1 VDPEKTGIT
10 TMLTQLQITSAKPKA
25 KPYNLSDGKGLV
37 LAIQTTGSKLWRFR
51 YRYGGLQ
58 KTLHLGRWP
67 IVSLADAREKCR
79 EARKAIAAGLDPV
92 LEKKRAKVAAQF
104 AVATTFK
111 EVALEWTA
119 KCEREGRAEV
129 TLDKIR
135 WLLGM
140 AYPLIGSHPINS
152 ITPTETLSVL
162 RKVEANG
169 RYESARRMRSVLSRV
184 FRYGIATARCDRDV
198 AADLRGALTT
208 PRTTHHAAIIDPEE
222 VGVLLKTMD
231 GYTGQMVTR
240 MALRL
245 SPHLFVRPGELRQ
258 AEWTEIDVEK
268 AVWSIPAER
277 MKMRRPHRVPLS
289 RQALTMIVELREIT
303 GHRRHL
309 FPCMGSPRKPMSE
322 NGVNQALRRL
332 GYEHGE
338 MTAHG
343 FRAMAATLLNEM
355 GQWNPDAIERQL
367 AHQEASS
374 VRRAYARGEYWDER
388 VAMMQHWS
396 DYLDGLRDAAQGPRP
411 PKAVRGKPSSRKPG
425 SGRPRGRPKGKAT
438 MPG

>member
-1 VDPEKTGIT
+1 
-10 TMLTQLQITSAKPKA
+10 MLTHIQISSAKPAA
-25 KPYNLSDGKGLV
+25 KPYNLSDSQGLH
-37 LAIQTTGSKLWRFR
+37 LAIRPNGSKLWRMSFR
-51 YRYGGLQ
+51 YCGKQ
-58 KTLHLGRWP
+58 KTLHIGPWP
-67 IVSLADAREKCR
+67 DISLADARLR
-79 EARKAIAAGLDPV
+79 RDDARKALAAGLDPV
-92 LEKKRAKVAAQF
+92 LEKKRAKVTAKF
-104 AVATTFK
+104 ASAITFK
-111 EVALEWTA
+111 EVAQEWIA
-119 KCEREGRAEV
+119 KCEREGRAAI

-135 WLLGM
+135 WLLNM
-140 AYPLIGSHPINS
+140 AYPLIGSHPIDG
-152 ITPTETLSVL
+152 ITAHEALAVL
-162 RKVEANG
+162 RKVETNG

-208 PRTTHHAAIIDPEE
+208 PKAAHHAAIIDPQE

-231 GYTGQMVTR
+231 GYTGQAVTR

-258 AEWTEIDVEK
+258 AEWTEIDVDK
-268 AVWSIPAER
+268 AIWSIPIEK

-289 RQALTMIVELREIT
+289 RQVLAMIEELRDIT
-303 GHRRHL
+303 GHRQYL
-309 FPCMGSPRKPMSE
+309 FPCMGSPRRPMSE

-332 GYEHGE
+332 GFETGE

-367 AHQEASS
+367 AHQDTSA

-396 DYLDGLRDAAQGPRP
+396 DYLDGLREVAAAPRS
-411 PKAVRGKPSSRKPG
+411 PKVGSGKSEVKKPRA
-425 SGRPRGRPKGKAT
+425 GRPRGRPRR
-438 MPG
+438 

>member
-1 VDPEKTGIT
+1 
-10 TMLTQLQITSAKPKA
+10 MLTQLKITSAKPTA
-25 KPYNLSDGKGLV
+25 KPYNLSDGHGLF
-37 LAIQTTGSKLWRFR
+37 LAIQTSGSKLWRFR
-51 YRYGGLQ
+51 YRYAGRQ
-58 KTLHLGRWP
+58 KTLHIGPWP
-67 IVSLADAREKCR
+67 DTSLADARERCR
-79 EARKAIAAGLDPV
+79 EARKAIAAGLDPA
-92 LEKKRAKVAAQF
+92 LEKKRAKVTARF

-111 EVALEWTA
+111 DVALEWIA
-119 KCEREGRAEV
+119 KCEREGRAEI

-140 AYPLIGSHPINS
+140 AYPLIGSHPINAIS
-152 ITPTETLSVL
+152 PTEALTVL
-162 RKVEANG
+162 RKVEAKG
-169 RYESARRMRSVLSRV
+169 RYESARRMRSILSRV

-208 PRTTHHAAIIDPEE
+208 PKTVHHAAITDPGG

-231 GYTGQMVTR
+231 GYTGQAVTR

-268 AVWSIPAER
+268 ALWSIPAER
-277 MKMRRPHRVPLS
+277 MKMRRSHKVPLS
-289 RQALTMIVELREIT
+289 RQALSMIEELREIS
-303 GHRRHL
+303 GHRQYL
-309 FPCMGSPRKPMSE
+309 FPCMGSPRRPMSE

-332 GYEHGE
+332 GYETGE

-355 GQWNPDAIERQL
+355 GRWNPDAIERQL
-367 AHQEASS
+367 AHQEVSS

-396 DYLDGLRDAAQGPRP
+396 DYLDGLRDAAEAPRP
-411 PKAVRGKPSSRKPG
+411 AKAVSCKLKSGKWKAR
-425 SGRPRGRPKGKAT
+425 RPRSQPRR
-438 MPG
+438 

>member
-1 VDPEKTGIT
+1 M
-10 TMLTQLQITSAKPKA
+10 MLTQLKITSAKPKA
-25 KPYNLSDGKGLV
+25 KPYNLADGQGLV
-37 LAIQTTGSKLWRFR
+37 LVVQTNGSKLWRFR
-51 YRYGGLQ
+51 YRYGGVQ
-58 KTLHLGRWP
+58 KTLHLGPWP
-67 IVSLADAREKCR
+67 TTSLADAREKCR

-92 LEKKRAKVAAQF
+92 LEKKRAKITAKF
-104 AVATTFK
+104 AVAITFK
-111 EVALEWTA
+111 EVALEWIA
-119 KCEREGRAEV
+119 KCEREGRADV

-152 ITPTETLSVL
+152 ITPTETLAVL
-162 RKVEANG
+162 REVEAKG

-208 PRTTHHAAIIDPEE
+208 PKATHHAAITDPDE
-222 VGVLLKTMD
+222 VGILLKTMD
-231 GYTGQMVTR
+231 GYTGQAVTR
-240 MALRL
+240 MAMRL

-258 AEWTEIDVEK
+258 AEWREIDVEK
-268 AVWSIPAER
+268 AIWSIPAER

-289 RQALTMIVELREIT
+289 RQVLGMIEELREIT
-303 GHRRHL
+303 GHRQHL
-309 FPCMGSPRKPMSE
+309 FPCMGRPRKPMSE

-332 GYEHGE
+332 GYENGE

-355 GQWNPDAIERQL
+355 GRWNPDAIERQL
-367 AHQEASS
+367 AHQDTSA

-388 VAMMQHWS
+388 IAMMQHWS
-396 DYLDGLRDAAQGPRP
+396 DYLDGLREAATAPRSP
-411 PKAVRGKPSSRKPG
+411 QAASGKPKVKKTKA
-425 SGRPRGRPKGKAT
+425 GRPRGRPRR
-438 MPG
+438 

>member
-1 VDPEKTGIT
+1 
-10 TMLTQLQITSAKPKA
+10 MLTQLKITSAKPRA
-25 KPYNLSDGKGLV
+25 KPYNLTDGQGLV
-37 LAIQTTGSKLWRFR
+37 LVIQTNGSKLWRFR
-51 YRYGGLQ
+51 YRYGGVQ
-58 KTLHLGRWP
+58 KTLHLGPWP
-67 IVSLADAREKCR
+67 TTSLADAREKCR
-79 EARKAIAAGLDPV
+79 EARKAIAAGIDPV
-92 LEKKRAKVAAQF
+92 LEKKRAKITARF

-111 EVALEWTA
+111 EVALEWIA
-119 KCEREGRAEV
+119 KCEREGRAVV

-152 ITPTETLSVL
+152 ITPTEALSVL
-162 RKVEANG
+162 RKVEAKG

-208 PRTTHHAAIIDPEE
+208 PKTTHHAAITDPDD
-222 VGVLLKTMD
+222 VGILLKSIE
-231 GYTGQMVTR
+231 GYTGQDVTR

-258 AEWTEIDVEK
+258 AEWIEIDVDK
-268 AVWSIPAER
+268 AVWSIPIEK

-289 RQALTMIVELREIT
+289 RQALTMIEELREFT
-303 GHRRHL
+303 GHYEYL
-309 FPCMGSPRKPMSE
+309 FPCMGRPKRPMSE

-332 GYEHGE
+332 GYETGE

-355 GQWNPDAIERQL
+355 GRWNPDAIERQL

-374 VRRAYARGEYWDER
+374 VRRAYARGEYWAER

-396 DYLDGLRDAAQGPRP
+396 DYLDSLREAAAAPRP
-411 PKAVRGKPSSRKPG
+411 PKAASGKSKGMQSKA
-425 SGRPRGRPKGKAT
+425 GRPRGRLRR
-438 MPG
+438 